1 MLFTYFILFLAY
13 VSCEHPAHIRENK
26 INNDC
31 DFNIIR
37 IKKKDIIC
45 YDFGLNKNYCNHYA
59 IPNEI
64 IVIKEKGLNRDNII
78 IKPESMYEEFNYN
91 KVLMAKFYYSFV
103 CNKYH
108 SEPILELNIV
118 PTKQYDLSLGEQLFQ
133 LLFIL
138 SLLILISILFA
149 LLCPCLANNR
159 NNYNNGNNY
168 NDGLLTGF
176 ILGNSASYNNRHAY
190 CE

>member
-1 MLFTYFILFLAY
+1 MLFTYFLLFISY
-13 VSCEHPAHIRENK
+13 VSCEHPANIRQNK

-45 YDFGLNKNYCNHYA
+45 YDFGLNKNYCKHYA

-64 IVIKEKGLNRDNII
+64 IVTKEKGLNQDNII
-78 IKPESMYEEFNYN
+78 IKPEKMYEEFTNN
-91 KVLMAKFYYSFV
+91 KVLMAKFYYSFI
-103 CNKYH
+103 CNKYD

-118 PTKQYDLSLGEQLFQ
+118 PTKQYDLSFREQLFQ
-133 LLFIL
+133 TLFMI
-138 SLLILISILFA
+138 SLLILLILLFA
-149 LLCPCLANNR
+149 SLCPCLVNNR
-159 NNYNNGNNY
+159 NNYN
-168 NDGLLTGF
+168 DGLFSGL
-176 ILGNSASYNNRHAY
+176 ILGNCLSGNNNRRTY